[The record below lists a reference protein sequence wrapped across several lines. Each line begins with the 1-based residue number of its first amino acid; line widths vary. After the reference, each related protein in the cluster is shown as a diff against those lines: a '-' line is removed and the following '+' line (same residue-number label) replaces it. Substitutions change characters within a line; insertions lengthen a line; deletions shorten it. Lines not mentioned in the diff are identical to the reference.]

1 MVSELDTSG
10 RGSLGR
16 RLLRRPLPPFA
27 QSFTPPL
34 QHFIFFSPS
43 PFPNSRNEF
52 HIHLRRVQWPA
63 TGPQPRF
70 MFQCLGRSGWRKTR
84 STCQRTCVSVYLRG
98 DGGWEGEVR
107 ACTQNADP
115 GGSLGETLALR
126 WCLWDLA
133 SCPGIFD
140 LLPIM
145 ALKSLTFLTLISQYF
160 HSYLMKT

>member
-1 MVSELDTSG
+1 MTTGPCCGIRWLDTSG

-16 RLLRRPLPPFA
+16 RLSRRPLPPFA

-34 QHFIFFSPS
+34 QHFIFLSPS

-98 DGGWEGEVR
+98 DGGWEGETR
-107 ACTQNADP
+107 AHRMLTQVDP
-115 GGSLGETLALR
+115 WEK
-126 WCLWDLA
+126 LWL
-133 SCPGIFD
+133 
-140 LLPIM
+140 
-145 ALKSLTFLTLISQYF
+145 
-160 HSYLMKT
+160 